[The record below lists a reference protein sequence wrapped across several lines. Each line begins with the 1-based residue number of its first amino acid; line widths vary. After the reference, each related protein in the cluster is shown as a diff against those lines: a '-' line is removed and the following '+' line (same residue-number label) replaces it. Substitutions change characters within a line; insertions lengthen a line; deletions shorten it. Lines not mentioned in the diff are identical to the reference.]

1 MERKIYADLL
11 KWKKDPN
18 RKPLLIYG
26 NKQIGKTYTA
36 VEFGEREYKTVS
48 YINSDNNLELL
59 KIMQK
64 ERTID
69 KIIAKLSLLTGES
82 ILKNDTLI
90 IIDNVID
97 DDIVKAVKKSLE
109 KSLMTIILL

>member
-64 ERTID
+64 ERTITSYRG
-69 KIIAKLSLLTGES
+69 KYF
-82 ILKNDTLI
+82 
-90 IIDNVID
+90 
-97 DDIVKAVKKSLE
+97 KKRYFNYYW
-109 KSLMTIILL
+109 

>member
-36 VEFGEREYKTVS
+36 VEFGERE
-48 YINSDNNLELL
+48 LL

-69 KIIAKLSLLTGES
+69 KIIASYHFLQGK
-82 ILKNDTLI
+82 
-90 IIDNVID
+90 VF
-97 DDIVKAVKKSLE
+97 
-109 KSLMTIILL
+109 